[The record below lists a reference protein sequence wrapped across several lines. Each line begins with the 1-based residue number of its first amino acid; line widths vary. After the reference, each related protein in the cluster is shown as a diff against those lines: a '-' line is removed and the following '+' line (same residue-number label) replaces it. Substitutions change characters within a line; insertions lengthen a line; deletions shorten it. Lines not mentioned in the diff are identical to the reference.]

1 MLFLIGSIA
10 LTSYLIL
17 SFKVLERMGISVLQA
32 IIFNYFACV
41 VTGSVVSGSFPI
53 HTEGIRQ
60 PWFPWAIVTGTMLI
74 IMLNIIGICTQK
86 IGVSVT
92 TVANKLSLVI
102 PFIVSIFLYNESA
115 GALKII
121 GVVIA
126 LVAVVCTS
134 YSPQKEPGGK
144 STPLLLLVVLPAIL
158 FLGSGVLDS
167 IIKYV
172 ETTHLNDSNNDA
184 FLIACF
190 FTAAV
195 LGSLMLIYKIVTGS
209 EKFDARSIPAG
220 ILIGIPNYFSIWCLI
235 NVLKANT
242 GNSSAIIPI
251 NNMGIVL
258 LCTLV
263 AAVFFKEKLSKLNIA
278 GIVLAIISIV
288 LISFG

>member
-1 MLFLIGSIA
+1 MLFLLGSIV

-17 SFKVLERMGISVLQA
+17 SFKVLERLGISVLQA

-41 VTGSVVSGSFPI
+41 VTGAVVSGSLPI
-53 HTEGIRQ
+53 NAEGIQQ

-74 IMLNIIGICTQK
+74 IMLNIIGVCTQK

-102 PFIVSIFLYNESA
+102 PFIVSIFLYKEDA
-115 GALKII
+115 GALKIT
-121 GVVIA
+121 GVIIA
-126 LVAVVCTS
+126 LIAVVCTS
-134 YSPQKEPGGK
+134 YSPQKEQGGK
-144 STPLLLLVVLPAIL
+144 STPLLLLVVLPVVL
-158 FLGSGVLDS
+158 FMGSGILDS

-172 ETTHLNDSNNDA
+172 ETTHLNDGNNDA

-190 FTAAV
+190 LTAAV
-195 LGSLMLIYKIVTGS
+195 LGSFMLMYKIATGS

-220 ILIGIPNYFSIWCLI
+220 ILIGVPNYFSIWCLI
-235 NVLKANT
+235 HVLKANA

-278 GIVLAIISIV
+278 GIALAIVSIA

>member
-1 MLFLIGSIA
+1 MLFLAGSIV

-17 SFKVLERMGISVLQA
+17 SFKVLERMGIPVLQA

-41 VTGSVVSGSFPI
+41 ITGSVVSGSFPI
-53 HTEGIRQ
+53 HAEAMKQ
-60 PWFPWAIVTGTMLI
+60 PWFPWAILTGTMLI

-86 IGVSVT
+86 IGISVT

-102 PFIVSIFLYNESA
+102 PFIVSIFLYNEAA
-115 GALKII
+115 GALKITGLI
-121 GVVIA
+121 IA
-126 LVAVVCTS
+126 LIAVVCTS
-134 YSPQKEPGGK
+134 YSPQKNQDGK
-144 STPLLLLVVLPAIL
+144 STPLLLLVMLPAIL
-158 FLGSGVLDS
+158 FFGSGILDS

-172 ETTHLNDSNNDA
+172 ETTYLNAGNNDA
-184 FLIACF
+184 FLITCF

-195 LGSLMLIYKIVTGS
+195 LGSLMLIYKIVAGS
-209 EKFDARSIPAG
+209 EKFDVRSIPAG

-235 NVLKANT
+235 HVLKKHT

-258 LCTLV
+258 LCTLT
-263 AAVFFKEKLSKLNIA
+263 AALLFSEKLSKLNLA
-278 GIVLAIISIV
+278 GIALAIISIA